1 MVVVVLG
8 KLSALPRPMASRSM
22 ILVSPKSSLPTRQ
35 PSKGT
40 DMKFFT
46 KHRFNY
52 IDIVAVAGT
61 VAMMM
66 EEMYLWAFIT
76 LVLGTLLALV
86 LESLYGTK

>member
-1 MVVVVLG
+1 
-8 KLSALPRPMASRSM
+8 
-22 ILVSPKSSLPTRQ
+22 
-35 PSKGT
+35 
-40 DMKFFT
+40 MKFFT
-46 KHRFNY
+46 KHRFSY